1 MSWGMN
7 ALVRADALPPDALAL
22 GLAQAG
28 ELSQLLDDEHA
39 ALMRN
44 DIAALEDLT
53 PRKAALAEG
62 LGHCISALG
71 SPGALAGQPRWTA
84 LLDLAAVC
92 RDRNLANAVLLQTRQ
107 QHLRQS
113 LQPLLAGAGPLT
125 YCQDG
130 DRGLGS
136 GTRSFGRA

>member
-1 MSWGMN
+1 MHQGMN
-7 ALVRADALPPDALAL
+7 ALVLANAPAPDALAL

-28 ELSQLLDDEHA
+28 ELSHLLEDEQA

-44 DIAALEDLT
+44 DIAALEALT

-62 LGHCISALG
+62 LGHTLTLLG
-71 SPGALAGQPRWTA
+71 NPGALAGNPRWND
-84 LLDLAAVC
+84 LLALAAQC

-113 LQPLLAGAGPLT
+113 LQPLLAGAPPLT
-125 YCQDG
+125 YGQDG

-136 GTRSFGRA
+136 GPRSFGRA